1 MRFSVYKSK
10 KLYEKYSNMIGTK
23 MCYQNI
29 FRISVLELEKFNS
42 GKWKIAYGYVSI
54 YEDSLFAR
62 HCFIIDSDNIIDP
75 TIFVTGE
82 VKENPEYMVFKVFD
96 DYNDYYTMIEKN
108 DFKPDLIYPLRELD
122 YKLVK
127 EMLEQNKYL
136 IT

>member
-1 MRFSVYKSK
+1 
-10 KLYEKYSNMIGTK
+10 MIGTK

-62 HCFIIDSDNIIDP
+62 HCFIIDGDNIIDP

-96 DYNDYYTMIEKN
+96 NYNDYCNMIEKN
-108 DFKPDLIYPLRELD
+108 GFMPDLIYPLRKLD

-127 EMLEQNKYL
+127 EMSEQNKYL